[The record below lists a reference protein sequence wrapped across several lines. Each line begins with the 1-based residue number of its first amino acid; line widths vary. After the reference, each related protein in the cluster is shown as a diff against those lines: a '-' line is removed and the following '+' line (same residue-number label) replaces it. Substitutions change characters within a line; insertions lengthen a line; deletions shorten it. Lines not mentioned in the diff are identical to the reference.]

1 MAKEK
6 VYGIKPKVKNVE
18 KVSTEEFDKIFTLV
32 TQKGITRIAVGNS
45 IVSQMQFDTVKA
57 AKEYVSSKPWELI
70 VNVTL
75 LILEKTNKMKE
86 EEKSK

>member
-1 MAKEK
+1 
-6 VYGIKPKVKNVE
+6 
-18 KVSTEEFDKIFTLV
+18 
-32 TQKGITRIAVGNS
+32 
-45 IVSQMQFDTVKA
+45 MQFDTIKA
-57 AKEYVSSKPWELI
+57 AKEYISSKPWELI